1 MKRLS
6 ILIALALCLTIG
18 GVYAA
23 WTYSVGT
30 PAEQTGNFTVAM
42 GNKVLD
48 DSTKSG
54 TFSVVSMPSFVV
66 EPGNATNYTTT
77 LVKADGS
84 DDLVVKFTP
93 DANASADVKAEAVPA
108 QIKIAVSDFGN
119 YNEATIITV
128 NTATVDL
135 TWVKQGDGSFNATI
149 SADTFLGYL
158 TLAANVL
165 DTPAKY
171 DTYAAALA
179 TGKID
184 ITIAAK

>member
-6 ILIALALCLTIG
+6 VIIALALCLTIG

-30 PAEQTGNFTVAM
+30 PAEQTGSFAVAM
-42 GNKVLD
+42 GTKVLD
-48 DSTKSG
+48 DDTNSG
-54 TFSVVSMPSFVV
+54 SFSVVSTPSFVV

-84 DDLVVKFTP
+84 ADLVIKFTP
-93 DANASADVKAEAVPA
+93 NANASADIKSAAVPA
-108 QIKIAVSDFGN
+108 QIAIAVSGFGN
-119 YNEATIITV
+119 YNDAAIITV
-128 NTATVDL
+128 NTANVDL
-135 TWVKQGDGSFNATI
+135 VWVNNGGELTATI
-149 SADTFLGYL
+149 PADTFLGYL
-158 TLAANVL
+158 TLASNVL

-179 TGKID
+179 TGEIN
-184 ITIAAK
+184 ITVSAK